1 MDYDRLM
8 NEVLRL
14 LCQQKNLQLTG
25 QLIARLE
32 GQEKRPNNCGP
43 ALPLKRCKSSG
54 TTVTLLHSGKL
65 EVNKAPADNTE
76 VLPTVSTETL
86 SPNQTAPAI
95 HETLPSVNIKQIT
108 TIISAVVDS
117 KMARLQ
123 PPPTPTNTSP
133 TNIDL
138 GNENTVQQLIHAS
151 PSTSNSSDIVAHV
164 DDKTRKAII
173 NGEFVDF
180 VLLLPEKSTV
190 NSNSTN

>member
-1 MDYDRLM
+1 M

-25 QLIARLE
+25 QLIVRLK
-32 GQEKRPNNCGP
+32 GQEKQPNNCGP
-43 ALPLKRCKSSG
+43 ALPLKCRKSSG
-54 TTVTLLHSGKL
+54 TTVTPLHSGEL

-95 HETLPSVNIKQIT
+95 HETPPSVNIKQIT
-108 TIISAVVDS
+108 TIISAVTDT

-138 GNENTVQQLIHAS
+138 GDENAVQQLIHAS
-151 PSTSNSSDIVAHV
+151 PSTSNSGDIAAHV
-164 DDKTRKAII
+164 DGKTRKAII

-180 VLLLPEKSTV
+180 VSLLPENSTV
-190 NSNSTN
+190 NSNSTD